1 MNYLSSVISA
11 FCASCVFIGALYMIC
26 PEGNLSKSVKYVLSL
41 AFLVSV
47 LAAAGLGVK
56 NIDFELEFNEQ
67 AGVSSQ
73 ELENLNIKLIFEE
86 TLRQKDIP
94 FKEITVFTDKPESDR
109 ISINKVIIRSDC
121 EKEKILDALS
131 GIAESLEVEVVDE

>member
-1 MNYLSSVISA
+1 
-11 FCASCVFIGALYMIC
+11 MIC

-47 LAAAGLGVK
+47 LAAAGIGAK
-56 NIDFELEFNEQ
+56 NIDFDFEFGEQ
-67 AGVSSQ
+67 TCISSE

-94 FKEITVFTDKPESDR
+94 FKEITVFTDKPESHR

-121 EKEKILDALS
+121 EKEKILGALS